1 MVISPVIEKLIKEKN
16 WDGLHQLFD
25 RMSNTE
31 FRRTENVVRDMVMPR
46 LDNDLF
52 WEAYHHL
59 LIYRHQAFL
68 PVITSAKRLA
78 RNGQL
83 SFAAPSAQELARFV
97 IEVLPDER
105 MKMVRML
112 IGALKTVEQVIGL
125 FGWLEIDQ
133 AGQRCSALLNL
144 TSPVAY
150 YVLFQTLR
158 HAEGERELILRCC
171 QALLC
176 KGDDLSLNM
185 VAILRAYFDLSEL
198 KKTLSLPIQPY
209 ELSYIDSSYAN
220 FEHVL
225 LGKCPR

>member
-1 MVISPVIEKLIKEKN
+1 MRTVSVNGILSSLSTN
-16 WDGLHQLFD
+16 Y
-25 RMSNTE
+25 N
-31 FRRTENVVRDMVMPR
+31 RRNKDVR
-46 LDNDLF
+46 L
-52 WEAYHHL
+52 Y
-59 LIYRHQAFL
+59 
-68 PVITSAKRLA
+68 
-78 RNGQL
+78 
-83 SFAAPSAQELARFV
+83 ELANV
-97 IEVLPDER
+97 YLPKALPLTELPDER

-112 IGALKTVEQVIGL
+112 IGALETVEQVIGL

-133 AGQRCSALLNL
+133 AGKRCSALLNL

-225 LGKCPR
+225 LGKRPR